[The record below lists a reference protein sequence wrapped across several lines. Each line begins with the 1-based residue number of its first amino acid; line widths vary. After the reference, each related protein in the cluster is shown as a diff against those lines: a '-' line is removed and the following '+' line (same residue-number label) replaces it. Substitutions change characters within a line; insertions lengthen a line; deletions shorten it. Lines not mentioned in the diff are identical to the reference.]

1 MSAPRPAPD
10 SKAVRAVQWGVLCFA
25 TVFICT
31 VISWVSHLIATAQ
44 HLRDTPSL
52 VIKPQCQG
60 SSIGISIVAIPVFLS
75 LLSIVHFTFWGLLKD
90 KDRL

>member
-1 MSAPRPAPD
+1 MSQPTLAPD
-10 SKAVRAVQWGVLCFA
+10 SKAVRFVQWSLLALV

-31 VISWVSHLIATAQ
+31 VIGWVSHLIATAQ
-44 HLRDTPSL
+44 RLQDTPSAS
-52 VIKPQCQG
+52 V
-60 SSIGISIVAIPVFLS
+60 GISLVAIPVFLS

>member
-44 HLRDTPSL
+44 HLRDTPSA
-52 VIKPQCQG
+52 
-60 SSIGISIVAIPVFLS
+60 SIGISIVAIPVFLS